1 MLTHSL
7 AARRHMKESIMRIA
21 FLLLALSPIALAQT
35 PMPKSDPALPPP
47 DLGDQG
53 VGAAVP
59 ETASQYLQNDK
70 VKEQY
75 DPDPNLTLRIGPNGD
90 KIEEYRQNG
99 RIVMVKVTPKRGA
112 TYYFRDTD
120 NDGKIDFSDSNS
132 NVAPVY
138 FKIYELE

>member
-1 MLTHSL
+1 
-7 AARRHMKESIMRIA
+7 MRIA
-21 FLLLALSPIALAQT
+21 FLLLALSPVALAQT
-35 PMPKSDPALPPP
+35 PMPQAEPALPPP
-47 DLGDQG
+47 DIADEG

-59 ETASQYLQNDK
+59 ETASQYDK
-70 VKEQY
+70 KGKTTEQY
-75 DPDPNLTLRIGPNGD
+75 DPDPNLTMRIGPNGD

-138 FKIYELE
+138 FKIYEWE